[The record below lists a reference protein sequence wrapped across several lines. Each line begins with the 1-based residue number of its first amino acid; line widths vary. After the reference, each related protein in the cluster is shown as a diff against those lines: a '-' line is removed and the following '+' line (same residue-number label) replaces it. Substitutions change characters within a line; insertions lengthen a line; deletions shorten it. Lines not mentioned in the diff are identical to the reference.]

1 MKKKKLLSILLASA
15 MVLTMAGC
23 GGKSAAD
30 AMGDDSSAAQTQEGG
45 QDVASKDDDAKNEA
59 AAENTDA
66 EDAGAGD
73 TAQAAELDTS
83 ERVDLVF
90 YVMGDAPDDEQ
101 MVEDA
106 INEVL
111 LERVNATIDMQF
123 STWTDFQQKYSLEL
137 TAGSADL
144 IYIAN
149 WLNYGQLATSGA
161 FEELDGMLD
170 TVAPELKKVVG
181 DSNLDMCR
189 VDGKIY
195 AVPCAW
201 AEYVCNG
208 IKYREDLREK
218 YDLPVPDSIE
228 NFEAYMMGIKENEP
242 NQGLLTVTT
251 EESQGF
257 LTAFDAAWIFNLKY
271 PWVNANGLPYGL
283 ASNYDSPA
291 DVYDYWYSDDF
302 VEDMKI
308 MKKWADLGFWSKSA
322 LSDTNNSES
331 YKNGLCV
338 AEIAGQNPNKQITAL
353 QDFKN
358 DGHEDWKSEYI
369 AYGEITNTVYPGHAT
384 QNGTA
389 IVRGCKNPER
399 ALKVLE
405 ILMTDEE
412 MNRLVQY
419 GIEGVHYEIDAD
431 GIYHNL
437 NNDHPAF
444 AYEGFNTW
452 ALRNGEFKLP
462 QETDVVL
469 NEMFDK
475 YEKLGNQTK
484 FPNVN
489 IYNGFS
495 ENYEDYQAERT
506 AVSNIMKQYLAP
518 LQAGLVDDVDAAV
531 EEFRQKMTDAGIE
544 ACREGFKKQWTAY
557 CEEYGYK

>member
-1 MKKKKLLSILLASA
+1 MKKAKKLLSILL
-15 MVLTMAGC
+15 VLTMMLTLAGC

-30 AMGDDSSAAQTQEGG
+30 SMDDTTPAETTQTDDSSAADTT
-45 QDVASKDDDAKNEA
+45 DTADAEA
-59 AAENTDA
+59 PADAAEPV
-66 EDAGAGD
+66 
-73 TAQAAELDTS
+73 ELDTS

-90 YVMGDAPDDEQ
+90 YVMGDAPTDEQ

-106 INEVL
+106 INEIL
-111 LERVNATIDMQF
+111 LEKVNATIDMQF

-137 TAGSADL
+137 TSGNADL
-144 IYIAN
+144 IYIAS

-161 FEELDGMLD
+161 FEELDGLLD
-170 TVAPELKKVVG
+170 TVAPTLKATVG
-181 DSNLDMCR
+181 DGNLNMCK

-195 AVPCAW
+195 AIPCTW

-208 IKYREDLREK
+208 VKYREDLRAK

-228 NFEAYMMGIKENEP
+228 NFEAYLLGIQENEP
-242 NQGLLTVTT
+242 NQPLLTVTT

-257 LTAFDAAWIFNLKY
+257 LTGFDAAWIFNFKY

-283 ASNYDSPA
+283 AADYDSPS

-338 AEIAGQNPNKQITAL
+338 AEIAGQNPNKQITAIN
-353 QDFKN
+353 DFKN
-358 DGHEDWKSEYI
+358 DGHDDWQSEYI
-369 AYGEITNTVYPGHAT
+369 AYGETTGVIYPGHAT

-399 ALKVLE
+399 AMKVLE
-405 ILMTDEE
+405 LLMTDQEL
-412 MNRLVQY
+412 NNLIQA
-419 GIEGVHYEIDAD
+419 GIEGVHYELDEN
-431 GIYHNL
+431 GIYQNL
-437 NNDHPAF
+437 NPANATF

-452 ALRNGEFKLP
+452 ALRNGDYKLP
-462 QETDVVL
+462 QESDIIL

-475 YEKLGNQTK
+475 YEKLGDQTK

-495 ENYEDYQAERT
+495 ENYDAYQAERT
-506 AVSNIMKQYLAP
+506 AVSNVMRQYLAP

-531 EEFRQKMTDAGIE
+531 EEFRQKMTDAGIDV
-544 ACREGFKKQWTAY
+544 CRDGFKEQWIAY
-557 CEEYGYK
+557 CDEYGYK

>member
-1 MKKKKLLSILLASA
+1 MKKKLISVLLS
-15 MVLTMAGC
+15 LTMVFSLSAC
-23 GGKSAAD
+23 GRE
-30 AMGDDSSAAQTQEGG
+30 SAAQIMDEEPTVEE
-45 QDVASKDDDAKNEA
+45 S
-59 AAENTDA
+59 
-66 EDAGAGD
+66 GD
-73 TAQAAELDTS
+73 TAQEDGSDTAQDDGAESSAPAQAAELDTS

-90 YVMGDAPDDEQ
+90 YVMGDAPKDEQ

-106 INEVL
+106 VNEIL
-111 LERVNATIDMQF
+111 LEKANATIDMQF
-123 STWTDFQQKYSLEL
+123 ATWTDFQQKYSLEL
-137 TAGSADL
+137 TSGNADL
-144 IYIAN
+144 VYIAN
-149 WLNYGQLATSGA
+149 WLNYGQLASSGA
-161 FEELDGMLD
+161 FEELDGLLD
-170 TVAPELKKVVG
+170 TVAPTLRDTVG
-181 DSNLDMCR
+181 DANLGMCR

-208 IKYREDLREK
+208 IKYREDLRAK
-218 YDLPVPDSIE
+218 YDLPVPDSLE
-228 NFEAYMMGIKENEP
+228 NFEAYLSGIQENEP
-242 NQGLLTVTT
+242 NQPLLAVTT

-257 LTAFDAAWIFNLKY
+257 QTGFDAAWIFNLKY
-271 PWVNANGLPYGL
+271 PWVFTNGLPYGL
-283 ASNYDSPA
+283 AANYDTPS

-302 VEDMKI
+302 VEDMKL

-322 LSDTNNSES
+322 LSDTNNSEA

-338 AEIAGQNPNKQITAL
+338 AEVAGQNPNKQITGI
-353 QDFKN
+353 QDFIH
-358 DGHEDWKSEYI
+358 DGHDDWKSEYI
-369 AYGEITNTVYPGHAT
+369 AYGEVTGAIYPAHAT

-412 MNRLVQY
+412 ANKLIQF
-419 GIEGVHYEIDAD
+419 GIEGTHYEVDGD

-437 NNDHPAF
+437 NAEQPTF

-452 ALRNGEFKLP
+452 ALRNGDYKLP

-475 YEKLGNQTK
+475 YEKLASQTK
-484 FPNVN
+484 FPNVDV
-489 IYNGFS
+489 YSGFS
-495 ENYEDYQAERT
+495 ENYEAYAAERT
-506 AVSNIMKQYLAP
+506 AVSNVMKQYLAP

-531 EEFRQKMTDAGIE
+531 EEFRQKMTDAGLDV
-544 ACREGFKKQWTAY
+544 CREGYTEQWKAY